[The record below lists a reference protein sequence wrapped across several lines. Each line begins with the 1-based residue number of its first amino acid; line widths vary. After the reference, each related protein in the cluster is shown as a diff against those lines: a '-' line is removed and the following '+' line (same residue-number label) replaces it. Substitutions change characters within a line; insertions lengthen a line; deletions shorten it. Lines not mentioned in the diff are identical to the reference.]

1 MQVRNEKVYKS
12 FLTTTTKMI
21 DIYSSAQQENRKIK
35 YLPEWLDFYTT
46 QLLEENNNKKKM
58 YSTYKRGSI
67 IYVNLGSNIGNE
79 FSGNHF
85 CVVMDRK
92 DNPKKST
99 LTVIPLSSKKS
110 KHYTHLTSS
119 IFDIT
124 LDELYKKVVQLNNE
138 VDEIKDYANL
148 IMERHEYNIITK
160 AERIAILVKYGYL
173 TEAYVRKQFEEIE
186 LLIKEESKTFEQKIS
201 KLKKRAKNIEL
212 VRKVFN
218 RHKNKQSYANVSAI
232 TTISKKRIQKINS
245 EDPTGEI
252 KVSTTDLLEIEKQM
266 RIRFIRS

>member
-119 IFDIT
+119 I
-124 LDELYKKVVQLNNE
+124 
-138 VDEIKDYANL
+138 L
-148 IMERHEYNIITK
+148 I
-160 AERIAILVKYGYL
+160 
-173 TEAYVRKQFEEIE
+173 
-186 LLIKEESKTFEQKIS
+186 S
-201 KLKKRAKNIEL
+201 
-212 VRKVFN
+212 
-218 RHKNKQSYANVSAI
+218 
-232 TTISKKRIQKINS
+232 
-245 EDPTGEI
+245 P
-252 KVSTTDLLEIEKQM
+252 
-266 RIRFIRS
+266 